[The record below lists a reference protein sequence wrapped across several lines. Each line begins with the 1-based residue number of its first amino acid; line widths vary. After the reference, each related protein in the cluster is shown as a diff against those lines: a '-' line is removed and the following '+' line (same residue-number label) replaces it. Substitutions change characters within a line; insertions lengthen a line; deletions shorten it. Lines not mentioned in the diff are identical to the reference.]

1 MILLTGNELLKAINK
16 ISTPK
21 SKNIFKMKIHLKK
34 LSIKPVICISANL
47 FFLAA
52 LCSGAAFANEREST
66 YSIYSHGF
74 KVGEVKTYCTPLARN
89 NKKYYEFQADI
100 HINANF
106 IFSSFRLD
114 KKEEALVN
122 QEGTFYYKR
131 TSTQNGKTQQVEGH
145 LDKDGF
151 VLSIEENGEKNLK
164 VIGKNEYDYTTLD
177 CPEITLGPED
187 KEKTF
192 RILDFE
198 HLAVVRRSYKWV
210 KSEDI
215 TVDGK
220 HIQCNVVEF
229 KDPYNKC
236 RRWVK
241 QDELGLLIIRQDGKG
256 REGSY
261 STHLTSLAIN
271 PRDTQVV
278 NYSGNVIKTFQ

>member
-1 MILLTGNELLKAINK
+1 
-16 ISTPK
+16 
-21 SKNIFKMKIHLKK
+21 MKIPLKK
-34 LSIKPVICISANL
+34 FTIKPFIGLIANL
-47 FFLAA
+47 FILEA
-52 LCSGAAFANEREST
+52 LCSGAVFTNEREST

-74 KVGEVKTYCTPLARN
+74 KVGEVKTNCTPLARN
-89 NKKYYEFQADI
+89 NKKYYDFQSDI

-151 VLSIEENGEKNLK
+151 ILTIEENGAKNLK

-177 CPEITLGPED
+177 CPEITLGPDD

-192 RILDFE
+192 RILDLE
-198 HLAVVRRSYKWV
+198 HLSVVRRSYKWV

-220 HIQCNVVEF
+220 RIQCNVVEF
-229 KDPYNKC
+229 KDPYKKC

-241 QDELGLLIIRQDGKG
+241 LDELGLLIIRQDGKG
-256 REGSY
+256 KEGSY
-261 STHLTSLAIN
+261 STHLTSLTIKT
-271 PRDTQVV
+271 RDTQVV
-278 NYSGNVIKTFQ
+278 NYSGDLIKTFQ